1 MSAWQRM
8 LAKLKSI
15 RETVFM
21 SIFIPAI
28 YITTFPMY
36 GTISA
41 ANQLAADIF
50 ILNFFLAD
58 HVFFFVDS
66 DQEVGEF

>member
-1 MSAWQRM
+1 MIENCSPVLSSFDATFVLPDSEFQ
-8 LAKLKSI
+8 
-15 RETVFM
+15 F
-21 SIFIPAI
+21 
-28 YITTFPMY
+28 ITTFPMY